1 MMFQFD
7 VKGENG
13 RMYVFTKVGDTEQEA
28 MDKIPLEA
36 EKRGIYQDLEVVETR
51 YYQSGGIWVNKD
63 GKVHTE
69 VEPEPEKDETVEEVK
84 LEEEE
89 GQLTLAL

>member
-13 RMYVFTKVGDTEQEA
+13 KMYVFTKVGNTEEEA
-28 MDKIPLEA
+28 KAKIPLEA

-51 YYQSGGIWVNKD
+51 YCQSGGIWVNKD
-63 GKVHTE
+63 GTVHT
-69 VEPEPEKDETVEEVK
+69 EPEKDEPVEEVK

>member
-13 RMYVFTKVGDTEQEA
+13 KMYVFTKVGNTEEEA
-28 MDKIPLEA
+28 KSKIPLEA
-36 EKRGIYQDLEVVETR
+36 EKRGIYQDLEVIETR
-51 YYQSGGIWVNKD
+51 YYQSGGSWVNKD
-63 GKVHTE
+63 GPIHT
-69 VEPEPEKDETVEEVK
+69 EPEKDEPVEEVK